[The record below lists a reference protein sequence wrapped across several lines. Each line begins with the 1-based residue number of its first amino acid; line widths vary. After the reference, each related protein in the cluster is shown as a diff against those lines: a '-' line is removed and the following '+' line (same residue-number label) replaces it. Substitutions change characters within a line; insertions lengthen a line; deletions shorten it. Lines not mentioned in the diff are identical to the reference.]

1 MNKLSVIKPYF
12 SIITV
17 VKNDEKNIKKTIN
30 SVLKQNYK
38 NYEYLIIDGKSTDRT
53 VDNIKRFKKKFK
65 LVSNK
70 DKGIYDAMNKGIKL
84 SKGEVIVFIN
94 SGDTFTK
101 NALKFVKK
109 QFDIEEKISFVFGT
123 VKRHYTKE
131 MIIKFGYDFKR
142 ILYNF
147 DFATS
152 HSVGFFLKKKIY
164 KKVGFYDI
172 SFKCS
177 ADYDLYFRLF
187 KQNIKGSSTKRKEVV
202 GQVASGGF
210 SSTLSF
216 FDHLF
221 EETKIRLKNRQNFV
235 LIILIFINAIL
246 KNIFK

>member
-101 NALKFVKK
+101 MLLNL
-109 QFDIEEKISFVFGT
+109 
-123 VKRHYTKE
+123 
-131 MIIKFGYDFKR
+131 
-142 ILYNF
+142 
-147 DFATS
+147 
-152 HSVGFFLKKKIY
+152 
-164 KKVGFYDI
+164 
-172 SFKCS
+172 
-177 ADYDLYFRLF
+177 
-187 KQNIKGSSTKRKEVV
+187 
-202 GQVASGGF
+202 
-210 SSTLSF
+210 
-216 FDHLF
+216 
-221 EETKIRLKNRQNFV
+221 
-235 LIILIFINAIL
+235 
-246 KNIFK
+246 

>member
-53 VDNIKRFKKKFK
+53 VDNIKRFKKFK

-109 QFDIEEKISFVFGT
+109 QFDIEEKSHLYLVQS
-123 VKRHYTKE
+123 KD
-131 MIIKFGYDFKR
+131 II
-142 ILYNF
+142 
-147 DFATS
+147 
-152 HSVGFFLKKKIY
+152 LKK
-164 KKVGFYDI
+164 
-172 SFKCS
+172 
-177 ADYDLYFRLF
+177 
-187 KQNIKGSSTKRKEVV
+187 
-202 GQVASGGF
+202 
-210 SSTLSF
+210 
-216 FDHLF
+216 
-221 EETKIRLKNRQNFV
+221 
-235 LIILIFINAIL
+235 
-246 KNIFK
+246 

>member
-53 VDNIKRFKKKFK
+53 VDKIKRFKNKFK

>member
-101 NALKFVKK
+101 NALKFY
-109 QFDIEEKISFVFGT
+109 IEEKISFVRLFF
-123 VKRHYTKE
+123 
-131 MIIKFGYDFKR
+131 KFGNK
-142 ILYNF
+142 
-147 DFATS
+147 
-152 HSVGFFLKKKIY
+152 
-164 KKVGFYDI
+164 
-172 SFKCS
+172 
-177 ADYDLYFRLF
+177 
-187 KQNIKGSSTKRKEVV
+187 
-202 GQVASGGF
+202 
-210 SSTLSF
+210 
-216 FDHLF
+216 
-221 EETKIRLKNRQNFV
+221 
-235 LIILIFINAIL
+235 
-246 KNIFK
+246 